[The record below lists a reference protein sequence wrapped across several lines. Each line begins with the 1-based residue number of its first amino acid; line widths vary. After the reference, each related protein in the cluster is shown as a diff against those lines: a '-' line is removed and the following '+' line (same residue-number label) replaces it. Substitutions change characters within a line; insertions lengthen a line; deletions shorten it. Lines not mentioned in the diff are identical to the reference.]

1 MTKRKKNGGAPE
13 ARAQEPRV
21 KNFQRVWTWG
31 GGREGMARGWSWVWL
46 WKRWLSKLRSSYR
59 VDYRKGAG
67 RLGPRDR
74 CPEPEALGQERDR
87 NGGDSNLSLS
97 KATWK

>member
-46 WKRWLSKLRSSYR
+46 WKR
-59 VDYRKGAG
+59 
-67 RLGPRDR
+67 
-74 CPEPEALGQERDR
+74 
-87 NGGDSNLSLS
+87 
-97 KATWK
+97 